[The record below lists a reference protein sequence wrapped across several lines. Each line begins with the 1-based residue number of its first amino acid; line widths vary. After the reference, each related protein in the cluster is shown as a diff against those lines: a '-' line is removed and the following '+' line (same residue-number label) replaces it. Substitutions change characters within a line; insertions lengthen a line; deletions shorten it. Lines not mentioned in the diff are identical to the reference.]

1 MPLHANIRRFFRRE
15 HGSVTIEAI
24 CFLVFLMTVAVSCF
38 ALFPI
43 VKNGASGAI
52 DNRTVIRNASLNE
65 SCSHTGLF
73 PGQPITVGF
82 REKSQ
87 VTIHCNMNINGET
100 AVEDDQRFWTMLQ
113 TAGDAI
119 YPNLNRAQEPVMAF
133 SAVQSEQFS
142 TFFGSPTSTSMI
154 WFNNETFSP
163 SNETWLFNVPRWAE
177 GHDKVIWENFTNR
190 QKDLFPRVYPSA
202 KTPSTGTASASNLEE
217 LEIDYASAVR
227 PDFNITEELERI
239 TAVAATVDT
248 GAVTTATE
256 TTVPTQVTASGTGNQ
271 PNAPPTSEGGDTG
284 GAPASYATPPLD
296 NLSNYMRETL
306 ASRIGTAQ
314 GVAEGAIGWVGDMV
328 GGAATAVETVYE
340 AGVVGVEEATGWI
353 PDDYAASQQQDLVDR
368 GTGILEAAQELM
380 DDPAAVAEAFAEY
393 YAAQYEHADALEA
406 AYRAGE
412 GDISLYQ
419 EAERIRARTT
429 TELGIMGVETA
440 ATVVGVGAIAKGLR
454 AARIAD
460 KLDGATPLAIALNG
474 VRQTRLATEAVG
486 DLSRQPGRTTPF
498 DMDDVRTRTDE
509 LAAGEVRVLNDGIG
523 ANRPILPEGHDWVA
537 NADGDVGIRR
547 PDGTV
552 VYDADGRDAIVAGVR
567 NTPDPYEGPVEIG
580 QTTTYGDSVER
591 AVVGDGRTGDH
602 MPSRAAMQQRVE
614 TEIGRPLTTEEAN
627 SLRDRT
633 GCVIVTGSGHCSMS
647 NTYGGRNNADR
658 ILNDSENLR
667 ASADADF
674 TAMEPDLR
682 AQGMTQAEIDA
693 ARIRLHHLN
702 ETVIEGINS
711 DFGTEISY

>member
-1 MPLHANIRRFFRRE
+1 MPLHADFRRFFRRE

-113 TAGDAI
+113 AAGDAK

-154 WFNNETFSP
+154 WFNNETFAP

-353 PDDYAASQQQDLVDR
+353 NDDYAASQQQDLVDR

-454 AARIAD
+454 TARIAD

-509 LAAGEVRVLNDGIG
+509 LVEAR
-523 ANRPILPEGHDWVA
+523 NRDLDEDLAETPS
-537 NADGDVGIRR
+537 NAPYDARAWRDYYDEFYEGDVTST
-547 PDGTV
+547 TV
-552 VYDADGRDAIVAGVR
+552 PPYNAKNVPLAGQRHPNTGVVFDQRGFPVFDDFTVYDTRFTGPEFRNASYQTQMRMGTRDLRTQIENNPQLRSQFNEAQLQAIQSGNAKIPGYTWHHHQDSGRMQLVDEDIHR
-567 NTPDPYEGPVEIG
+567 NTGHIGGEAMSEG
-580 QTTTYGDSVER
+580 Q
-591 AVVGDGRTGDH
+591 
-602 MPSRAAMQQRVE
+602 
-614 TEIGRPLTTEEAN
+614 
-627 SLRDRT
+627 
-633 GCVIVTGSGHCSMS
+633 
-647 NTYGGRNNADR
+647 
-658 ILNDSENLR
+658 
-667 ASADADF
+667 
-674 TAMEPDLR
+674 
-682 AQGMTQAEIDA
+682 
-693 ARIRLHHLN
+693 
-702 ETVIEGINS
+702 
-711 DFGTEISY
+711 